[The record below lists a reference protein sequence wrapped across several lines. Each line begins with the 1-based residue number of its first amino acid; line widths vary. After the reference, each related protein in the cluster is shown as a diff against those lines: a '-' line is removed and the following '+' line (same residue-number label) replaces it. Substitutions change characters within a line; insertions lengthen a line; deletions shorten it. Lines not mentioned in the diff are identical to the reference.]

1 MPIVNPLDR
10 PLRERKTGALQ
21 RASRGL
27 PLKLSTLKDLPLA
40 HGCGQEW
47 RGKATLD
54 ATDQCPGI
62 GLALSRSREPGST
75 QAAQAAQAE
84 QEGLPRLG
92 PILCAPGEPAEA
104 QSRAPPPVR
113 T

>member
-40 HGCGQEW
+40 QGCEQEW
-47 RGKATLD
+47 RGEAALG
-54 ATDQCPGI
+54 AANRCPGI
-62 GLALSRSREPGST
+62 GLAVSRGRGPGST
-75 QAAQAAQAE
+75 QAAQ
-84 QEGLPRLG
+84 LP
-92 PILCAPGEPAEA
+92 
-104 QSRAPPPVR
+104 
-113 T
+113 